1 MSAGQGAE
9 AADDVPLTEGQ
20 AKLLAGVNRIEAD
33 IAGADLPHDE
43 EGNPIEPEDQ
53 VDKAAGNRALLEFL
67 VTAATPALPFL
78 PTCYTPD
85 AIANIAGAFTA
96 VEEKYGWN
104 VGGSIGPEFA
114 LAVFALPPTITAYQ
128 MGKEHFAAKRA
139 EREAAEKARGQ
150 GSTGAGIQGAN
161 AGAIGG

>member
-1 MSAGQGAE
+1 MSARKGAE
-9 AADDVPLTEGQ
+9 VAEDEPLTEEQ

-33 IAGADLPHDE
+33 IAGDDLPHDE
-43 EGNPIEPEDQ
+43 QGNPIEPAEP

-85 AIANIAGAFTA
+85 AIAGIAGAFTA

-104 VGGSIGPEFA
+104 VGGSIGPEVA
-114 LAVFALPPTITAYQ
+114 LAIFAVPPTILAYQ

-139 EREAAEKARGQ
+139 EREAAEMQRGQ
-150 GSTGAGIQGAN
+150 GATGTSIQGAN

>member
-1 MSAGQGAE
+1 MSARKGAE
-9 AADDVPLTEGQ
+9 VAEEVPLTDEQ
-20 AKLLAGVNRIEAD
+20 AKLMAGVNRIEAD
-33 IAGADLPHDE
+33 ISGADLPHDQ
-43 EGNPIEPEDQ
+43 EGNPIEPEDP

-67 VTAATPALPFL
+67 VVAATPALPFL

-104 VGGSIGPEFA
+104 VGGSIGPEVA
-114 LAVFALPPTITAYQ
+114 LAIFALPPSIMAYQ
-128 MGKEHFAAKRA
+128 MGKEHFAEKRA

-150 GSTGAGIQGAN
+150 GSTGTGIQGAN